1 MKVYKLVFVLDV
13 LIMLY
18 VVYKCIYFYWWII
31 IKKYKKYLGIYVK
44 FYWWKFIVNEV
55 LFFFLFYI
63 LDNSK
68 IYGLECIKMDIKL
81 FLVIYLNIWLLE
93 LYI

>member
-31 IKKYKKYLGIYVK
+31 IKKYKKVFRY
-44 FYWWKFIVNEV
+44 
-55 LFFFLFYI
+55 
-63 LDNSK
+63 
-68 IYGLECIKMDIKL
+68 M
-81 FLVIYLNIWLLE
+81 
-93 LYI
+93 

>member
-31 IKKYKKYLGIYVK
+31 IIKKYKKYLGICK
-44 FYWWKFIVNEV
+44 V
-55 LFFFLFYI
+55 LLVE
-63 LDNSK
+63 
-68 IYGLECIKMDIKL
+68 IYS
-81 FLVIYLNIWLLE
+81 
-93 LYI
+93 